1 MLTAQR
7 RASMDK
13 KSRTQL
19 NINIDPDLLKQ
30 LKQKAL
36 DSNFKLSEFINVI
49 LSDHISGLKNHAS
62 LENENRQEIDL
73 LKQRISVI
81 ENK

>member
-1 MLTAQR
+1 
-7 RASMDK
+7 MDK

-62 LENENRQEIDL
+62 VENENRQEIDL

>member
-1 MLTAQR
+1 ME
-7 RASMDK
+7 K

-19 NINIDPDLLKQ
+19 NIVIDPDLLRQ

-36 DSNFKLSEFINVI
+36 ESNNKLSEFINSI
-49 LSDHISGLKNHAS
+49 LSDYISGLKNSYS
-62 LENENRQEIDL
+62 LENKNQQEILL
-73 LKQRISVI
+73 LKQRISLI

>member
-1 MLTAQR
+1 
-7 RASMDK
+7 MDK

-19 NINIDPDLLKQ
+19 NIVIDPDLLKQ

-36 DSNFKLSEFINVI
+36 ESNNKLSEFINSI
-49 LSDHISGLKNHAS
+49 LSDYISGLKNSYS
-62 LENENRQEIDL
+62 LENKNQQEIL
-73 LKQRISVI
+73 ILKQRISLI

>member
-1 MLTAQR
+1 ME
-7 RASMDK
+7 K

-19 NINIDPDLLKQ
+19 NIVIDPDLLRQ

-36 DSNFKLSEFINVI
+36 ESNNKLSEFINSI
-49 LSDHISGLKNHAS
+49 LSDYISGLKNASS
-62 LENENRQEIDL
+62 LENKNQQEILL
-73 LKQRISVI
+73 LKQRISLI

>member
-1 MLTAQR
+1 
-7 RASMDK
+7 MDK

-19 NINIDPDLLKQ
+19 NIVIDPDLLKQ

-36 DSNFKLSEFINVI
+36 ESNSKLSEFINSI
-49 LSDHISGLKNHAS
+49 LSDYISGLKNSAS
-62 LENENRQEIDL
+62 LENEIRQEILL
-73 LKQRISVI
+73 LKQRISLI